1 MASLDQSAGY
11 PAASPQ
17 TSGRAPGNPL
27 RLRFIA
33 ICWIVIALAAYVID
47 LLRQT
52 RDGLSD
58 GIGRPFG
65 DDFVNYWSGAFLALH
80 GRAAEIYDFIAFHGF
95 EQSVTGPNIG
105 SYHYSYPPVLL
116 ILTLPLALIPYV
128 PALGVWLVGTWYGF
142 YRALRLTGNGSVWL
156 LSLAIPALFVN
167 AVGGQNGALT
177 AALLGGGLCLVNRR
191 PIVAGILFGLL
202 AYKPH
207 LALMLPFALIAGR
220 RWLTIGTIGATVVL
234 LVAASAI
241 AFGPD
246 RWFEYQNNLALLR
259 TVILEDGAG
268 VWHRMVSVFVF
279 ARRLGAGVGPAY
291 ALQAAFAVAAALL
304 VARSW
309 LRNDPAHI
317 RNAMVIVGTCLATP
331 YLQDYDL
338 VMGAFV
344 IVWLRMEEGRAR
356 NPTWLRAAMGM
367 ILLLPLVAAPL
378 GKFTGLAL
386 GPLFIIPVFALL
398 MRLAAEHARAGAG
411 QLRASS

>member
-1 MASLDQSAGY
+1 
-11 PAASPQ
+11 
-17 TSGRAPGNPL
+17 
-27 RLRFIA
+27 
-33 ICWIVIALAAYVID
+33 
-47 LLRQT
+47 
-52 RDGLSD
+52 
-58 GIGRPFG
+58 
-65 DDFVNYWSGAFLALH
+65 
-80 GRAAEIYDFIAFHGF
+80 
-95 EQSVTGPNIG
+95 
-105 SYHYSYPPVLL
+105 
-116 ILTLPLALIPYV
+116 
-128 PALGVWLVGTWYGF
+128 
-142 YRALRLTGNGSVWL
+142 
-156 LSLAIPALFVN
+156 
-167 AVGGQNGALT
+167 LT
-177 AALLGGGLCLVNRR
+177 AALLGGGLCLVDRR

-220 RWLTIGTIGATVVL
+220 RWLTIGPTGATVVP

-411 QLRASS
+411 QLRAGS